1 MAGSAC
7 NWPVRF
13 NIDAL
18 IMAENKKHV
27 YDESKIKTLSSLEH
41 IRLRTGM
48 YIGRIGDGSD
58 YDDGCYVLLK
68 EVIDNAI
75 DEFIMGHGKD
85 VQISIEDTAV
95 SVRDFGRGIPLGKLV
110 DCVSKINTGAKYND
124 DVFQFSVGLNGVGT
138 KAVNALSKEFLA
150 RSYRDGEFVEATF
163 KAGKLK
169 GEKSGKTPGEPDGT
183 FIQFTPDPDIFKSS
197 VYRPEFVEKRLR
209 HYSYLNPGL
218 KLIFNGQTFVSNNGL
233 LDLVMEELRVDN
245 SEPIYNP
252 LHYSSKTLEFCF
264 THTNSRYGETFF
276 SFVNGQYTSDG
287 GTHLSAFREGLLK
300 AVNEFAKAKFEGDDV
315 RECMVGAVS
324 IRLKDPVFESQ
335 TKNKLGN
342 TELRA
347 ELVNT
352 VREELLHFFN
362 RNKDTA
368 DKILAKVEDTR
379 QLRKDLQDVKKL
391 ARERAK
397 AITIRI
403 PQLKDCKTHFDKAKG
418 KGKGSMIF
426 LTEGQSAAG
435 SIVSCRDVN
444 TQAIFVLK
452 GKPLNVWDLK
462 RDVVYKNDELYNLM
476 RSLDIE
482 DTLENLR
489 YEKVILA
496 TDADVD
502 GLHIRNLLITYFFRF
517 FDHLVQNGHL
527 FVLETPL
534 FRVRNKEETVY
545 CYSEAE
551 RDAAES
557 KLGKTREIT
566 RFKGL
571 GEISPNEF
579 KQFIG
584 PAMRLSQVEYA
595 PRVDAAGILGFYMG
609 KNTPERKDY
618 IMESLVVPV
627 ED

>member
-1 MAGSAC
+1 
-7 NWPVRF
+7 
-13 NIDAL
+13 
-18 IMAENKKHV
+18 MAETARHI
-27 YDESKIKTLSSLEH
+27 YDESKVKTLSSLEH

-48 YIGRIGDGSD
+48 YIGRIGDGSH
-58 YDDGCYVLLK
+58 YDDGCYILLK

-75 DEFIMGHGKD
+75 DEFIMGYGKE
-85 VQISIEDTAV
+85 VRISIDGRSV
-95 SVRDFGRGIPLGKLV
+95 SVRDFGRGIPLGKVV

-138 KAVNALSKEFLA
+138 KAVNALSKDFLA
-150 RSYRDGEFVEATF
+150 RSHRGGEFVEAVF
-163 KAGKLK
+163 KQGKLK
-169 GEKSGKTPGEPDGT
+169 AERKGKGNEPDGT
-183 FIQFTPDPDIFKSS
+183 FIQFEPDPAIFKEA
-197 VYRPEFVEKRLR
+197 EFRTEQVEKRLR
-209 HYSYLNPGL
+209 HYSFLNTGL
-218 KLIFNGQTFVSNNGL
+218 RLVFNGKTFQSRNGL
-233 LDLVMEELRVDN
+233 LDLIMEDLEADE
-245 SEPIYNP
+245 SEPIYPP
-252 LHYSSKTLEFCF
+252 LHYAEKTLEFCF
-264 THTNSRYGETFF
+264 THSNSRYGETFY
-276 SFVNGQYTSDG
+276 SFVNGQYTTDG

-300 AVNEFAKAKFEGDDV
+300 AVNEYARERFDGDDV
-315 RECMVGAVS
+315 RESMVGAVA

-342 TELRA
+342 TEIRT
-347 ELVNT
+347 ELVNR
-352 VREELLHFFN
+352 VREELLQFFN
-362 RNKDTA
+362 RNKEIA
-368 DKILAKVEDTR
+368 QRIIAKVQDTR
-379 QLRKDLQDVKKL
+379 QLRKELQEVKKL

-397 AITIRI
+397 AISIRI
-403 PQLKDCKTHFDKAKG
+403 PQLKDCKLHFDKAKD

-462 RDVVYKNDELYNLM
+462 RDIVYKNDELYNLM

-482 DTLENLR
+482 DNTSALR

-517 FDHLVQNGHL
+517 FEQLVHDGHL

-534 FRVRNKEETVY
+534 FRARNKEQTLY

-551 RDAAES
+551 RDEARK
-557 KLGKTREIT
+557 KLGANCEIT

-571 GEISPNEF
+571 GEISPSEF

-584 PAMRLSQVEYA
+584 QQMRLSQVEYA
-595 PRVDAAGILGFYMG
+595 PKPETAGILTFYMG

-618 IMESLVVPV
+618 IMENLVVPV

>member
-1 MAGSAC
+1 M
-7 NWPVRF
+7 P
-13 NIDAL
+13 
-18 IMAENKKHV
+18 EKPKHV
-27 YDESKIKTLSSLEH
+27 YDESKVKTLSSLEH

-48 YIGRIGDGSD
+48 YIGRLGDGSH

-75 DEFIMGHGKD
+75 DEYIMGYGKE
-85 VQISIEDTAV
+85 VQVNIDGTAV
-95 SVRDFGRGIPLGKLV
+95 SVRDFGRGIPLGKVV

-138 KAVNALSKEFLA
+138 KAVNALSKEFLV
-150 RSYRDGEFVEATF
+150 RSFREGEFVEASF
-163 KAGKLK
+163 KQGKLK
-169 GEKSGKTPGEPDGT
+169 NEKKGKVSNEPDGT
-183 FIQFTPDPDIFKSS
+183 LIRFEPDPAIFKGIFFK
-197 VYRPEFVEKRLR
+197 PEHVERRLR
-209 HYSYLNPGL
+209 HYSYLNSGL
-218 KLIFNGQTFVSNNGL
+218 KLIFNGQTFQSRHGL
-233 LDLVMEELRVDN
+233 LDLVMEELQADN
-245 SEPIYNP
+245 SEPIYAP
-252 LHYSSKTLEFCF
+252 LHYSEKTLEFCF
-264 THTNSRYGETFF
+264 THSNSRYGETFY
-276 SFVNGQYTSDG
+276 SFVNGQYTTDG

-300 AVNEFAKAKFEGDDV
+300 AVNEYGREKFEGDDV
-315 RECMVGAVS
+315 RESMVGAVA

-342 TELRA
+342 TEIRTD
-347 ELVNT
+347 LVNR

-362 RNKDTA
+362 RNKEIA
-368 DKILAKVEDTR
+368 EKIVAKVQDTR
-379 QLRKDLQDVKKL
+379 QLRKELQEVKKL

-397 AITIRI
+397 AISIRI
-403 PQLKDCKTHFDKAKG
+403 PQLKDCKIHFNKSKG

-462 RDVVYKNDELYNLM
+462 RDIVYKNDELYNLM
-476 RSLDIE
+476 GGLDIE
-482 DTLENLR
+482 DNLEGLR

-517 FDHLVQNGHL
+517 FDQLVHDGHL

-534 FRVRNKEETVY
+534 FRARDKKQTIY
-545 CYSEAE
+545 CYSEAA
-551 RDAAES
+551 RDETANQ
-557 KLGKTREIT
+557 LGRSCEIT

-571 GEISPNEF
+571 GEISPAEF

-584 PAMRLSQVEYA
+584 PNMRLSQVEYA
-595 PRVDAAGILGFYMG
+595 PKPDSANIFSFYMG
-609 KNTPERKDY
+609 RNTPERKDY
-618 IMESLVVPV
+618 IMENLVVPV